1 MQKFIAFFFL
11 IFFSVSGVAQIRFEQ
26 GYFVDNNDQK
36 TACLIRN
43 TGWLNNPSEF
53 KYKLTEQ
60 GELMNAEVQ
69 GVKEFGVGDL
79 KFIRANV
86 KLDTSEQDLKRVN
99 ANRYPQWNERE
110 RFLKVMIEGKASLY
124 SYKNSNLEKFFF
136 SVDGS
141 PIEQLVY
148 KIFSPEPP
156 HMVTNLTYLQQ
167 LKTRVSCGN
176 ISDARLKQIRYD
188 KGPLLKYFES
198 YNACNGQ
205 TISTHKI
212 KRHLNLAITP
222 GIDFQRFLLS
232 DTEGKFKKVFP
243 KGTAFRL
250 GISVESFLPF
260 NKGKWSVL
268 AEPTY
273 QSYKSKSPNDAEYTS
288 LEIPLGIRHSF
299 FLNDNSRIFANAL
312 FFLDVPIKC
321 QALWDKGLNV
331 IAKSPTPG
339 FAAGLGFNMKRISIE
354 GRKYFSRSVLSSN
367 DSGLFMVYDK
377 FSVIV
382 SYRFNK
388 Q

>member
-1 MQKFIAFFFL
+1 MQKFLAFFLL

-60 GELMNAEVQ
+60 GELMTAELPN
-69 GVKEFGVGDL
+69 VKEFGVGDL

-110 RFLKVMIEGKASLY
+110 RFLRVMTEGKASLY
-124 SYKNSNLEKFFF
+124 SYKSSSLEKFFF

-148 KIFSPEPP
+148 KVFSPEPP

-188 KGPLLKYFES
+188 KEPLLKYFQN

-205 TISTHKI
+205 TISTHKA
-212 KRHLNLAITP
+212 KRKLYLALTP
-222 GIDFQRFLLS
+222 GVDFQKFMLTDS
-232 DTEGKFKKVFP
+232 EGKFKRIFP
-243 KGTAFRL
+243 TGTGFRF
-250 GISVESFLPF
+250 GITIESFLPF

-273 QSYKSKSPNDAEYTS
+273 QSYKSTSAYAAKYAS
-288 LEIPLGIRHSF
+288 LEIPLGVRHSF
-299 FLNDNSRIFANAL
+299 FVGDNSRIFANAL
-312 FFLDVPIKC
+312 LVADLPIK
-321 QALWDKGLNV
+321 AYADWDKGVRVVSKAPSL
-331 IAKSPTPG
+331 G
-339 FAAGLGFNMKRISIE
+339 FAAGIGFNVKRVSIE
-354 GRKYFSRSVLSSN
+354 GRKYFSRSALST
-367 DSGLFMVYDK
+367 DSGLFMVYEK
-377 FSVIV
+377 VSVIIG
-382 SYRFNK
+382 YRFNK